1 MKKLFLDANLVIYLN
16 TMTGDERSTIDQFFK
31 DLLRD
36 RLFINLL
43 VLDEA
48 LYISRS
54 RYRVPYAVTMNFL
67 RRALLPYTEIIPI
80 AEEDLKATERYLIE
94 YDIKPSDAIHLATM
108 DKAGITSII
117 SEDKEL
123 DKVKGINRIW
133 LEKIHKP
140 LRRRP

>member
-16 TMTGDERSTIDQFFK
+16 TMTGDERATIDQFFK

-43 VLDEA
+43 VLDEV

-67 RRALLPYTEIIPI
+67 RRTLLPYTEIIPI

-140 LRRRP
+140 LRS

>member
-1 MKKLFLDANLVIYLN
+1 
-16 TMTGDERSTIDQFFK
+16 
-31 DLLRD
+31 
-36 RLFINLL
+36 
-43 VLDEA
+43 LDEA

-67 RRALLPYTEIIPI
+67 RRAFLPYADIIPI
-80 AEEDLKATERYLIE
+80 AEEALKATEMYLIE
-94 YDIKPSDAIHLATM
+94 SDIKPSDAIHLATM

-140 LRRRP
+140 LRS